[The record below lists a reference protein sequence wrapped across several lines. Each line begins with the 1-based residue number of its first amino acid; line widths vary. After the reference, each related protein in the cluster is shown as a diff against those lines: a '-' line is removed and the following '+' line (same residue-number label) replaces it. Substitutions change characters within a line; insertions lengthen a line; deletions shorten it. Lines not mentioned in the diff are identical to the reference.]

1 METTRVVRGWSPVRR
16 GRRQRGL
23 PLPARRLLGDRA
35 RLRADIHGGRVIN

>member
-16 GRRQRGL
+16 GRRHTDL

-35 RLRADIHGGRVIN
+35 RLCADLHGRRVIN